1 MFNAVVIIGLILVA
15 IILFTLFRV
24 STLVDVL
31 KGNSK
36 KKVTKSNGVNAGL
49 GIVFLIGG
57 LLLFF
62 IYSYTEFDRYNL
74 PLASEHGAVTDQLFW
89 VTMAITGI
97 VFVITQI
104 LLFGFGWKYRYK
116 EGNQALFYPDNNKL
130 EMMWTIVPAIVL
142 TLLIFSGWRAWVSIT
157 DKAPDEAEVVE
168 VMGYQFAW
176 SVRYP
181 GKDKQLGDFDFRLI
195 DAENAMGMDFKDKA
209 SFDDF
214 IPREIHVPKG
224 KPVKFNI
231 RARDVIHSVYA
242 PHFRLQMNAVPGMPT
257 TFWFTPTKSTQ
268 DMREETGNP
277 EFNFELVCN
286 KICGKGHFAM
296 RYLIV
301 VDEPADYYKWYN
313 EQQAWLAKNPSYL
326 SSVPQHLKE
335 VAIIS
340 SGMENNPEVQAVTG
354 LEEEEEMVGAF

>member
-1 MFNAVVIIGLILVA
+1 MFTAVVIIGLVLVA
-15 IILFTLFRV
+15 FILFTLFRV

-31 KGNSK
+31 KGNSE
-36 KKVTKSNGVNAGL
+36 KKVTKSNGFNAAMGM
-49 GIVFLIGG
+49 VFMIGG

-89 VTMAITGI
+89 WTMGITGV
-97 VFVITQI
+97 VFVLTQI

-116 EGNQALFYPDNNKL
+116 EGNKALFYPDNNKL
-130 EMMWTIVPAIVL
+130 ELIWTIVPAIVL
-142 TLLIFSGWRAWVSIT
+142 TALIFSGWRAWVGIT
-157 DKAPDEAEVVE
+157 DKAPDEAEVIE

-181 GKDKQLGDFDFRLI
+181 GKDKQLGDYDFKLI
-195 DAENAMGMDFKDKA
+195 DAENISGVDFKDKA

-231 RARDVIHSVYA
+231 RARDVIHSVFA
-242 PHFRLQMNAVPGMPT
+242 PQFRLQMNAVPGMPT
-257 TFWFTPTKSTQ
+257 TFWFTPSKTTAE
-268 DMREETGNP
+268 MREELGNP
-277 EFNFELVCN
+277 DFNFELVCN
-286 KICGKGHFAM
+286 KICGKAHFAM

-313 EQQAWLAKNPSYL
+313 EQEAWLAKNPSYL
-326 SSVPQHLKE
+326 SSVPEHLKE

-340 SGMENNPEVQAVTG
+340 SGMENNPEVQAVKAKS
-354 LEEEEEMVGAF
+354 EEKEMVGAY